1 MTAPHRR
8 MLLAAVAAV
17 LLDVASKVLSVSE
30 LDQSVS
36 LLPTPSLQL
45 TYNSGVAFGVGRSLP
60 AGVLL
65 ALTGL
70 ICLGVVVAGWRGLL
84 RPPVAVGLVAGGAI
98 ANLADR
104 LLGGSVVDMIHLTW
118 WPTFNLADVA
128 ICLGIGGMVVSAL
141 RDAWRERSN
150 PASLSEEST

>member
-1 MTAPHRR
+1 MTPPHRR
-8 MLLAAVAAV
+8 MLMAAAAAV
-17 LLDVASKVLSVSE
+17 LLDVTSKVLSVRF

-36 LLPTPSLQL
+36 LLPTLSLQL

-70 ICLGVVVAGWRGLL
+70 ICLGVAVAGWRGSLG
-84 RPPVAVGLVAGGAI
+84 PPVAVGLVAGGAI

-104 LLGGSVVDMIHLTW
+104 LLGGSVVDMIRLTW

-128 ICLGIGGMVVSAL
+128 ICLGIGGIVVSAV
-141 RDAWRERSN
+141 RDAWREKSN
-150 PASLSEEST
+150 PALSEDSA